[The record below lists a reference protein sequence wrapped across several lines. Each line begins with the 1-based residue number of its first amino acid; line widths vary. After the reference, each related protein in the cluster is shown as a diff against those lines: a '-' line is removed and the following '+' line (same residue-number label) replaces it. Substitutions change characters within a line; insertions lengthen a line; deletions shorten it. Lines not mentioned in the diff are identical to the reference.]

1 MAFGG
6 GAGLIVL
13 VVIGLGAR
21 AVELQLVDHGF
32 LASQGDAR
40 SMRVVKIASHR
51 GAITDRYGEP
61 LAVSTPVD
69 TIWVNPQE
77 LNENIDQLP
86 RLARALKVDQ
96 QTLAGRITSNLDREF
111 LYLVRHM
118 PPEQAAHIKALGIPG
133 VYLSREYQRYYPAG
147 EVSGHVVGFT
157 TIDDKGQEGLE
168 LGFDQLLNGE
178 DGAKRVIQ
186 DSLGRYVE
194 NVESIRAP
202 RPGRDLVTSID
213 LRIQYLAYRELK
225 AAMQEYSARAGS
237 VIVIDVDT
245 GEVLAMVNQ
254 PSYNPNDREQLKPG
268 LYRNRAATDIFE
280 PGSSI
285 KPFIMAAALASG
297 QYKPD
302 SVIDT
307 APGFLKVGTKVFE
320 DEHNLGAVDLATI
333 LAKSSNVG
341 TAKVALTLQ
350 PEQIWSTLTGLGF
363 GQVTGSTFP
372 GESAGM
378 LSQYSH
384 WRPIGIATLSHGYGL
399 SVTPLQLAHAY
410 ATIGA
415 GGIKRPISFEKI
427 SGPVAGERVMD
438 PKVARELVG
447 LMEQVVEKGGTATR
461 ASLIGYRVSGKTG
474 TAFKSIAGGYS
485 TDKIMA
491 VFAGL
496 VPASHPKFATVVV
509 IDEPSRDMHEVSVLA
524 QGGTVAAP
532 VFANVMSG
540 TLRLMD
546 VPPDDL
552 QNVPAATLGTGER
565 KPMSAAL
572 MWLLDGIAS
581 IPATDARVSDLTL
594 DSREVRAGSL
604 FFALPGQTAHGLNS
618 PRRPR
623 LAARVWCC
631 GSRRS
636 DADRLRCPQRC
647 IRRRCR
653 T

>member
-1 MAFGG
+1 VKLRSGENDTQGKSYRWRSAVVLGVVVL
-6 GAGLIVL
+6 GA
-13 VVIGLGAR
+13 IGLAAR
-21 AVELQLVDHGF
+21 AVELQLVDHQF
-32 LASQGDAR
+32 FAKQGDDR
-40 SMRVVKIASHR
+40 SMRVVKIAAHR
-51 GAITDRYGEP
+51 GAVTDRNGEP

-69 TIWVNPQE
+69 SVWVNPPE

-86 RLARALKVDQ
+86 KLARALKEDQ
-96 QTLAGRITSNLDREF
+96 QTLARRITSNLDREF
-111 LYLVRHM
+111 LYLERHM
-118 PPEQAAHIKALGIPG
+118 PPEQAARIKALGIPG
-133 VYLSREYQRYYPAG
+133 VYLLREYRRYYPAG
-147 EVSGHVVGFT
+147 EVAAHVVGFT
-157 TIDDKGQEGLE
+157 TVDDKGQEGLE

-186 DSLGRYVE
+186 DSYGRYVE

-225 AAMQEYSARAGS
+225 AAMQEYRAKAGS
-237 VIVIDVDT
+237 VIVIDVET

-254 PSYNPNDREQLKPG
+254 PSYNPNDREQLLAG

-297 QYKPD
+297 QYRPD

-307 APGFLKVGTKVFE
+307 SPGFLKVGTKVFE

-341 TAKVALTLQ
+341 TAKVALSLQ
-350 PEQIWSTLTGLGF
+350 PEQIWSTLTGLGL
-363 GQVTGSTFP
+363 GQVTGSNYP

-378 LSQYSH
+378 LSNYAH

-415 GGIKRPISFEKI
+415 GGIKRPISFEKV
-427 SGPVAGERVMD
+427 SGPVAAERVMD
-438 PKVARELVG
+438 PKVARELIQMMG
-447 LMEQVVEKGGTATR
+447 EVVEKGGTATR

-485 TDKIMA
+485 TDRIMA

-496 VPASHPKFATVVV
+496 VPASHPKLATVVV
-509 IDEPSRDMHEVSVLA
+509 IDEPSRDMHEVGTLA

-532 VFANVMSG
+532 VFASVMSG
-540 TLRLMD
+540 ALRLMD
-546 VPPDDL
+546 IPPDDL
-552 QNVPAATLGTGER
+552 QNVPAATLVQANEN
-565 KPMSAAL
+565 P
-572 MWLLDGIAS
+572 
-581 IPATDARVSDLTL
+581 
-594 DSREVRAGSL
+594 
-604 FFALPGQTAHGLNS
+604 
-618 PRRPR
+618 
-623 LAARVWCC
+623 
-631 GSRRS
+631 
-636 DADRLRCPQRC
+636 
-647 IRRRCR
+647 
-653 T
+653 

>member
-1 MAFGG
+1 VKFRPSDNDAQ
-6 GAGLIVL
+6 AKSYRWRSTLILSL
-13 VVIGLGAR
+13 VFLGALGLVFR
-21 AVELQLVDHGF
+21 AVELQLLDHGF
-32 LASQGDAR
+32 LAKQGDDR
-40 SMRVVKIASHR
+40 SMRVVKIAAHR
-51 GAITDRYGEP
+51 GSITDRNGEP

-69 TIWVNPQE
+69 SVWVNPQE
-77 LNENIDQLP
+77 LNDNIDQLP
-86 RLARALKVDQ
+86 KLAKALKQDQQSLAR
-96 QTLAGRITSNLDREF
+96 RITSNLDREF

-133 VYLSREYQRYYPAG
+133 VYLMREYRRYYPAG
-147 EVSGHVVGFT
+147 EVAGHVVGFT

-186 DSLGRYVE
+186 DMYGHYVE

-225 AAMQEYSARAGS
+225 AAMQEYRARAGS
-237 VIVIDVDT
+237 VIVVDVDT

-254 PSYNPNDREQLKPG
+254 PSYNPNDRDQLKPE

-280 PGSSI
+280 PGSSV

-297 QYKPD
+297 QYRAD
-302 SVIDT
+302 SVVDT
-307 APGFLKVGTKVFE
+307 SPGFVKVGTKVFE
-320 DEHNLGAVDLATI
+320 DEHNLGTIDLATI

-341 TAKVALTLQ
+341 TAKVALSLQ
-350 PEQIWSTLTGLGF
+350 PEQIWSTLTALGL
-363 GQVTGSTFP
+363 GQVTGSSFP

-378 LSQYSH
+378 LSNYAH

-410 ATIGA
+410 ATLGS
-415 GGIKRPISFEKI
+415 GGLRRPISFERV
-427 SGPVAGERVMD
+427 SGPVPGEQVID
-438 PKVARELVG
+438 PKVAATLVQ
-447 LMEQVVEKGGTATR
+447 LMEHVAEKGGTATL

-496 VPASHPKFATVVV
+496 VPATHPKLATVVV
-509 IDEPSRDMHEVSVLA
+509 IDEPSRDVQQVGYLA

-532 VFANVMSG
+532 VFASVMSG
-540 TLRLMD
+540 ALRLMD

-552 QNVPAATLGTGER
+552 QNVPAATLVQ
-565 KPMSAAL
+565 
-572 MWLLDGIAS
+572 
-581 IPATDARVSDLTL
+581 VSD
-594 DSREVRAGSL
+594 A
-604 FFALPGQTAHGLNS
+604 P
-618 PRRPR
+618 
-623 LAARVWCC
+623 
-631 GSRRS
+631 
-636 DADRLRCPQRC
+636 
-647 IRRRCR
+647 
-653 T
+653 